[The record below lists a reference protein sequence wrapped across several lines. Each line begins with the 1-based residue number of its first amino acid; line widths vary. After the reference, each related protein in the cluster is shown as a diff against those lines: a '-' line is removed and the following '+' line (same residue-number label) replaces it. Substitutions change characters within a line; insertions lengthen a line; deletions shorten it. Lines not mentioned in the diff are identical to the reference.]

1 MVFQYIA
8 YNTKGEVVKGK
19 LPAASEEAAND
30 LLGYAGYQAISL
42 KPYIPFLNVDKLTS
56 GLFQVK
62 PGDIIL
68 VYRQMAMLL
77 ESGIDIVT
85 ALELLR
91 EQASNRALRKVIGG
105 VIDDLRAGHQ
115 LSRALSKHPH
125 VFSPIY
131 CKLIGVGEQSGDLE
145 TVLRQVADYMEK
157 EVTTAKET
165 KSALMYPVIT
175 SVVTVVV
182 IAILVTFVLPGFGS
196 LYSSLGIAMPASAQ
210 LLIDLSAKLKEYWTF
225 LMVGALAALIL
236 TCVYVKTAGGRA
248 RWDRLLLRLPLLG
261 HVCHLNELAR
271 ICRSMSLLFRTGLP
285 LTEILPLLI
294 DSSRNRALSQAMTN
308 VQQDMIKGEGISKPM
323 AKNSL
328 FLSMMVQMVRVG
340 EETGNLD
347 ATLLAV
353 ARSYETEAE
362 DKMRSLIALIQPV
375 MTLTIGLIIAGMAF
389 SLVSAMY
396 SIYGQGF

>member
-8 YNTKGEVVKGK
+8 YNEKGEVVKGK
-19 LPAASEEAAND
+19 LPAVDEEAAND

-42 KPYIPFLNVDKLTS
+42 RPYIPFFNADKLTYS
-56 GLFQVK
+56 LSQVK
-62 PGDIIL
+62 PGDTIL
-68 VYRQMAMLL
+68 MYRQMAMLL

-85 ALELLR
+85 ALELLQ
-91 EQASNRALRKVIGG
+91 EQATNRSLKKVLDE
-105 VIDDLRAGHQ
+105 VIADLRAGHQ
-115 LSRALSKHPH
+115 LSKALSKHPRA
-125 VFSPIY
+125 FSPIY

-145 TVLRQVADYMEK
+145 TILRQVADYMEK

-175 SVVTVVV
+175 SVVTVAV
-182 IAILVTFVLPGFGS
+182 IAVLVTFVLPGFGS
-196 LYSSLGIAMPASAQ
+196 LYSSLGVDMPASAQ
-210 LLIDLSAKLKEYWTF
+210 LLIDLSAKLKEYWTYI
-225 LMVGALAALIL
+225 MMGTLAALGL
-236 TCVYVKTAGGRA
+236 AYVYIKTPKGRA
-248 RWDRLLLRLPLLG
+248 KWDRLILRTPLLG
-261 HVCHLNELAR
+261 RVCHLNELAR

-294 DSSRNRALSQAMTN
+294 QSSRNRALSQALTN

-323 AKNSL
+323 AKNHL
-328 FLSMMVQMVRVG
+328 FLPMMVQMVRVG

-353 ARSYETEAE
+353 ARSYEAEAE
-362 DKMRSLIALIQPV
+362 DKTRSLIALIQPV
-375 MTLTIGLIIAGMAF
+375 MTLTIGMIIAGMAL

>member
-8 YNTKGEVVKGK
+8 YNEKGEVVKGK
-19 LPAASEEAAND
+19 LPAIDEDAAND

-42 KPYIPFLNVDKLTS
+42 KPYIPFLNVDKFAI
-56 GLFQVK
+56 GLSQVK
-62 PGDIIL
+62 PNEIIL

-85 ALELLR
+85 ALELLQ
-91 EQASNRALRKVIGG
+91 EQATNRALKKVLGDI
-105 VIDDLRAGHQ
+105 ITDLRAGHQ
-115 LSRALSKHPH
+115 LSKALNKHPRI
-125 VFSPIY
+125 FSPIY
-131 CKLIGVGEQSGDLE
+131 SKLIGVGEQSGDLE

-175 SVVTVVV
+175 SVVTVIV
-182 IAILVTFVLPGFGS
+182 IAVLVTFVLPGFGS
-196 LYSSLGIAMPASAQ
+196 LYSSLGVDMPASAQ
-210 LLIDLSAKLKEYWTF
+210 LLIDVAGKLKEYWTY
-225 LMVGALAALIL
+225 LMLGTLAVLGL
-236 TCVYVKTAGGRA
+236 GYVYIKTANGRA
-248 RWDRLLLRLPLLG
+248 KWDRLILRLPLLG
-261 HVCHLNELAR
+261 RVCHLNELAR
-271 ICRSMSLLFRTGLP
+271 ICRSMSLLLRTGLP

-294 DSSRNRALSQAMTN
+294 QSSRNRALADALTN

-323 AKNSL
+323 GKNAL
-328 FLSMMVQMVRVG
+328 FLPMMVQMVRVG

-362 DKMRSLIALIQPV
+362 DKMRTVIAMIQPV
-375 MTLTIGLIIAGMAF
+375 MTLTIGMIIAGLAF